1 MPGVETLFGREE
13 ELRRTG
19 ALLEAA
25 RSGEGG
31 ALLLLGDAGIGKT
44 SLLDEAAAAAAEAG
58 TLVLRARAV
67 EAERELPFAGLAELL
82 APVAA
87 RVEELAPEHSAALA
101 GARGASAAEAAPL
114 AAGVGLLR
122 LLEALAAEGDEGV
135 AVLVDDVHWL
145 DPASLDAIFFAAR
158 RLGAESVAMLL
169 SARPEP
175 DRGLAARGVEILE
188 PSALGG
194 EDAERL
200 LAAAGDGEE
209 LAATARAAL
218 IESARGNP
226 LALVALRGALT
237 PEERRGG
244 APLSEPIRPAASIE
258 RGFRTELGTLPEE
271 TRRALL
277 VPAAEER
284 LPHAELDAVLA
295 RLEIEPGALDPAELA
310 GALVA
315 DGNRLRFRHPL
326 LRSVAY
332 HAAPLRERVAVHA
345 ALAAELEGA
354 GGDPTRRAWHLAAA
368 ATGPDEGVA
377 AALEA
382 AGEDSRSRGA
392 PVEAAGAFARAAE
405 LTPPAALAD
414 RARRA
419 EAAARLLAGAGQP
432 QRALELVELGLA
444 SGALEDARLRGAL
457 LHLRGTVTMR
467 GGDLVGGSRMLVD
480 AADAVAAED
489 PARAGL
495 MLLDANLADRIRG
508 EFDSMAASARR
519 ISELTAEADPDLAA
533 LGEMTE
539 AIALFNVG
547 EGVRA
552 EEIIARHE
560 AVLLYPALERFGFE
574 SLASPAHAS
583 IWLERFEPAERILSA
598 LIDRCRERAEVTS
611 MVYPLAA
618 RGQLNLRRGRLR
630 PALADAE
637 EAVRLATETQQ
648 FGLLAFAA
656 NMLVEVEATLGRE
669 AECREHAAFS
679 IGVAEAVGGDAF
691 GIYGRGALGLL
702 ELTLGRPEEAIAPLE
717 ACARAADR
725 IGLREPNTIQWAA
738 NYVEAL
744 ARAGRTDEARAA
756 LPRLEAGFGSDWAAA
771 ALLRCRGLLTEGE
784 EGEALLAESVDAFDR
799 ADARFEAARSRLALG
814 ERLRRSRNVRAA
826 REPLSA
832 ALSAFEAAG
841 ASPWAERARNELRA
855 SGQASTEPAPAEA
868 WDELT
873 PHELRVALLVAEG
886 RTNSEVASQLFVTRK
901 TIEHHLSRVYRKLG
915 LRGRTELA
923 RALASE
929 TAPA

>member
-19 ALLEAA
+19 ALLAAA
-25 RSGEGG
+25 RAGEGG

-44 SLLDEAAAAAAEAG
+44 SLLDEAAAAAEAG

-87 RVEELAPEHSAALA
+87 RLEELAPEHAAALA
-101 GARGASAAEAAPL
+101 GARGAAAADAAPL

-122 LLEALAAEGDEGV
+122 LLEALAGERREGV
-135 AVLVDDVHWL
+135 AVIVDDVHWL

-175 DRGLAARGVEILE
+175 DRDLAARGVEILE

-209 LAATARAAL
+209 LAASARAGL

-258 RGFRTELGTLPEE
+258 RGFRAELAALPEE

-284 LPHAELDAVLA
+284 LPHAELEAVLTQLGIA
-295 RLEIEPGALDPAELA
+295 PSALDEAERA
-310 GALVA
+310 GVLVA
-315 DGNRLRFRHPL
+315 EGNRLRFRHPL

-332 HAAPLRERVAVHA
+332 HAVPLRERVAVHA
-345 ALAAELEGA
+345 ALAAGLAGA
-354 GGDPTRRAWHLAAA
+354 GDDPTRRAWHLAAA
-368 ATGPDEGVA
+368 ATGPDEEVA

-382 AGEDSRSRGA
+382 AGEDSRSRGG

-405 LTPPAALAD
+405 LTPAAALDD

-419 EAAARLLAGAGQP
+419 EAAARLFAGAGHP

-444 SGALEDARLRGAL
+444 GGALQDAKLRGAL
-457 LHLRGTVTMR
+457 LQLRGTVTMR
-467 GGDLVGGSRMLVD
+467 SGDLVGGSRMLVD
-480 AADAVAAED
+480 AADGVAAED
-489 PARAGL
+489 PARAGV
-495 MLLDANLADRIRG
+495 MLLDANLAHRIRG
-508 EFDSMAASARR
+508 EFGSMAASARR
-519 ISELTAEADPDLAA
+519 IAELTAEADPDLAA

-547 EGVRA
+547 EGARA
-552 EEIIARHE
+552 EEIIVRHE
-560 AVLLYPALERFGFE
+560 PVLLYPALERFGFE

-598 LIDRCRERAEVTS
+598 LVDRCRERAEVTS
-611 MVYPLAA
+611 IVYPLAA
-618 RGQLNLRRGRLR
+618 RGQLGLRRGRLR

-656 NMLVEVEATLGRE
+656 NMLVEVEAALGRE
-669 AECREHAAFS
+669 AGCREHAAFS
-679 IGVAEAVGGDAF
+679 IAVADAVGGDAF
-691 GIYGRGALGLL
+691 GIYGRGALGML

-717 ACARAADR
+717 ACARAADK
-725 IGLREPNTIQWAA
+725 IGLLEPNTIQWAA
-738 NYVEAL
+738 NYIEAL
-744 ARAGRTDEARAA
+744 ARAGRTEEAGAA
-756 LPRLEAGFGSDWAAA
+756 LPRLEAGFGSAWAAA
-771 ALLRCRGLLTEGE
+771 ALLRCRGLLAEGK
-784 EGEALLAESVDAFDR
+784 EGEALLADSVAAFDR

-814 ERLRRSRNVRAA
+814 ERLRRSRNIRAA

-841 ASPWAERARNELRA
+841 ASPWAERARTELTA
-855 SGQASTEPAPAEA
+855 SGQASVAPAPAEA

-929 TAPA
+929 AAPA